1 MGRKAVFL
9 EHVQLNTANSMSLL
23 EGSITLDR
31 ALSDLKGLSVGRE
44 DLLSTLMSLASV
56 EISCHIRGQKGGFYP
71 ESSAKAMRGLDV
83 LNDMLTHPRWRQTV
97 LNHLWEELK
106 PKDMTW
112 LRVFSEHLTAQAA
125 YAILMNLPKPTS
137 RGRAKVLVS
146 TKVGGF
152 LPEEK
157 RMAVAEIARAK
168 GKIELLY
175 HYTAWPCCH
184 HNASKKS
191 RDNLMAADLGL

>member
-9 EHVQLNTANSMSLL
+9 EHVQLNTANCMSLL

-31 ALSDLKGLSVGRE
+31 ALSELKGLSVGRE
-44 DLLSTLMSLASV
+44 DLLSTLMSRASV
-56 EISCHIRGQKGGFYP
+56 SISCHVRDQNGGFYP

-83 LNDMLTHPRWRQTV
+83 LNDMLSHSRWRQTV

-112 LRVFSEHLTAQAA
+112 LRVFSEHLTVHAA

-137 RGRAKVLVS
+137 RGCAKVLVS
-146 TKVGGF
+146 TKVGEF
-152 LPEEK
+152 LPEDK
-157 RMAVAEIARAK
+157 RMGVAEIARAK

-184 HNASKKS
+184 HTASKKS
-191 RDNLMAADLGL
+191 RDTLMAADLGL